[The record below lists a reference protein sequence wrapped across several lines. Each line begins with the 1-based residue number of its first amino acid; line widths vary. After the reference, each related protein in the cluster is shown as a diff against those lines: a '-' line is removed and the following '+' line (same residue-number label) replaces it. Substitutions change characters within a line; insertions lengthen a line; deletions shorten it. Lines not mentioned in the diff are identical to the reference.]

1 MNKTLY
7 LSYDG
12 LTDPLGQSQ
21 ILPYLKKLSSNTEI
35 HIISSEK
42 EENFKK
48 YEQDVNEFIGNSN
61 IYWYPMKYKKFPPIL
76 STAYDLLSMYIKS
89 LRLHKIFKFSSL
101 HCRSHLTA
109 ILGHYFKKKTN
120 VPYIFDVRSFFP
132 EERVDGNLW
141 PQDRLI
147 YKFIY
152 SYFKKIEK
160 EMLVTADHIVVL
172 TEKAK
177 QVLSIDANR
186 ISVIPCCADFSHFDY
201 NKISGDSTLL
211 AKKKLGIE
219 EDNFVL
225 TYLGSLGTWY
235 LLDEMLNFFKA
246 LKINNPKSVF
256 LFLSPTEPDFIYD
269 AARQKGIN
277 LDDIYIKFSPR
288 KELPLLLSISSAS
301 IFFIKNTFS
310 KKASSPTKLAEI
322 MGMGIPVIVN
332 SGVGDVDEIIQ
343 KISQGKIVDLDNRN
357 PYEEI
362 VKNIIQLKDADRKSI
377 RDEGLKIFSLNK
389 GVELYRQIYLK
400 LERQN

>member
-42 EENFKK
+42 KENFKK

-332 SGVGDVDEIIQ
+332 SGVGDLDEIIQ

>member
-21 ILPYLKKLSSNTEI
+21 ILPYLKELSINTEI

-42 EENFKK
+42 KENFKK
-48 YEQDVNEFIGNSN
+48 YEQDINEFIGNSN

-76 STAYDLLSMYIKS
+76 STAYDLMNMYLKS
-89 LRLHKIFKFSSL
+89 LKLHKIYKFSTL

-120 VPYIFDVRSFFP
+120 VPYIFDMRSFFP
-132 EERVDGNLW
+132 EERVDGRLW
-141 PQDRLI
+141 PQDRLV
-147 YKFIY
+147 YKIIY

-172 TEKAK
+172 TQKAK
-177 QVLSIDANR
+177 QILSLDANR

-201 NKISGDSTLL
+201 NKISENSTLL
-211 AKKKLGIE
+211 AKKNLGIA
-219 EDNFVL
+219 EDDFVL
-225 TYLGSLGTWY
+225 SYLGSLGTWY
-235 LLDEMLNFFKA
+235 MLDEMLDFFKA
-246 LKINNPKSVF
+246 LKVSNSKSVF
-256 LFLSPTEPDFIYD
+256 LFLSPTDPDFIYD
-269 AARQKGIN
+269 AARKKGIN

-288 KELPLLLSISSAS
+288 KELPLLLSISSVS

-332 SGVGDVDEIIQ
+332 SGVGDLDEIVM
-343 KISQGKIVDLDNRN
+343 KISQGKIINLDNLN
-357 PYEEI
+357 PYEDI
-362 VKNIIQLKDADRKSI
+362 FKNLNQLKDADKGSI
-377 RDEGLKIFSLNK
+377 RDEGLKIFSLKK
-389 GVELYRQIYLK
+389 GVELYRQIYEK
-400 LERQN
+400 LESQN

>member
-21 ILPYLKKLSSNTEI
+21 ILPYLKELSINTEI

-42 EENFKK
+42 KENFKK
-48 YEQDVNEFIGNSN
+48 YEQDINEFIGNSN

-332 SGVGDVDEIIQ
+332 SGVGDLDEIIQ